1 MGIMAQYLL
10 EVFGLVNGHT
20 LTPRYYLLSVYVK
33 QRLLYWWLLTC
44 CVRERLQWILEFA
57 YLWRVNLRKSQI
69 SPSEPHKW
77 LIFRNNIAK
86 CKRNFERPKYIVVFH
101 ITFCNSR
108 FWCIYMHVHVHLLVV
123 LCPDT
128 SGLQEVAA
136 VPHIVESCFFQ
147 DNTGKRKKQSSRI
160 GKYFIFL
167 ITIKKYLGRLT
178 TYILPPS

>member
-101 ITFCNSR
+101 ITLCNARLDVYIYACTCTYLGGSLSR
-108 FWCIYMHVHVHLLVV
+108 LIR
-123 LCPDT
+123 T
-128 SGLQEVAA
+128 SG
-136 VPHIVESCFFQ
+136 
-147 DNTGKRKKQSSRI
+147 GSSRSTHCQRAVSS
-160 GKYFIFL
+160 K
-167 ITIKKYLGRLT
+167 ITEVKERNRAAE
-178 TYILPPS
+178 